1 MRHDHTQDFLRV
13 APGLV
18 NGEPVMAFHSVP
30 DDGCADVP
38 PPGEPVPARRA
49 QQ

>member
-30 DDGCADVP
+30 DAGHADVLLP
-38 PPGEPVPARRA
+38 
-49 QQ
+49 